1 MVFPDKVSCHFSLTF
16 LNEDYSF
23 YIRNDWVK
31 MYEGKYDTPIQGAFC
46 GENYPSEIIT
56 NSTKMVIEFHSDD
69 YGADT
74 GFRIKIETGTIAIH
88 TIKVYVNICYLI
100 GIFIICTATLK
111 LF

>member
-1 MVFPDKVSCHFSLTF
+1 
-16 LNEDYSF
+16 
-23 YIRNDWVK
+23 

-56 NSTKMVIEFHSDD
+56 NSTRMIIEFHSDD

-88 TIKVYVNICYLI
+88 AIKVNVNICLCLIDLYLI
-100 GIFIICTATLK
+100 TIFIIRMVTLN
-111 LF
+111 

>member
-1 MVFPDKVSCHFSLTF
+1 MFFLAKVSCHFNLTL

-56 NSTKMVIEFHSDD
+56 NSTQMVIEFHSDNH
-69 YGADT
+69 GSDT
-74 GFRIKIETGTIAIH
+74 GFRAKIETGTILLRA
-88 TIKVYVNICYLI
+88 IKVNLNI
-100 GIFIICTATLK
+100 
-111 LF
+111 

>member
-1 MVFPDKVSCHFSLTF
+1 
-16 LNEDYSF
+16 
-23 YIRNDWVK
+23 

-56 NSTKMVIEFHSDD
+56 NSPRMVIEFHSDD

-88 TIKVYVNICYLI
+88 AINVNANILRFQ
-100 GIFIICTATLK
+100 IFNYYFHHMYGHIEMI
-111 LF
+111 